1 MQGVDDGFRA
11 GDGKSK
17 WGLDV
22 WLKRSGVVLSV
33 FALAACAATS
43 VRERPTGFRYGLGPD
58 LRVFAD
64 DQCLPF
70 SPEARSLGF
79 AGEVLTGVAGL
90 AVQSFGRFLQEV
102 GAPDTETAS
111 GVASV
116 HFFNT
121 ENDPPSFNEAMRC
134 IYVVRDGFQ
143 SREFDQAA
151 PEDLRAIWTR
161 LGLTGTP
168 SLFAL
173 VRIDQAQTHDAVS
186 NHYKATLLEFTAQ
199 RFSRPGAE
207 GSRDY
212 ILTLEFVIPGGG
224 RKYTFGEGGD
234 FEFSPSGPF
243 ATGGFPLRG
252 VPQGEYMREADL
264 KGLETGWMAGPS
276 LENLTDGLPVNIY
289 VDVVELKRG
298 NPFLADLGRF
308 LQSPPIV
315 DAATDEVSDM
325 LDERGRREANAE
337 AAVET
342 ARAERTLVNALEEES
357 LEITEVLADEDST
370 NSEILAAVH
379 SAEGAIAD
387 IELRRREKG
396 WRSDWPEASLAAV
409 KTKAAEG
416 RERIA
421 AQ

>member
-1 MQGVDDGFRA
+1 
-11 GDGKSK
+11 
-17 WGLDV
+17 V
-22 WLKRSGVVLSV
+22 WLKQSVVGLSV
-33 FALAACAATS
+33 VALAACAATS

-64 DQCLPF
+64 DKCLPTG
-70 SPEARSLGF
+70 PEARSLGF

-102 GAPDTETAS
+102 GAPDTETSS
-111 GVASV
+111 GVVSV
-116 HFFNT
+116 HFINT
-121 ENDPPSFNEAMRC
+121 ATEPASFNDSMRC

-143 SREFDQAA
+143 SKEFDPLA
-151 PEDLRAIWTR
+151 PEDLKAVWRR
-161 LGLTGTP
+161 LELTGTP
-168 SLFAL
+168 SLFAM
-173 VRIDQAQTHDAVS
+173 VRLDQASANDVAS

-199 RFSRPGAE
+199 RFARPGAE

-224 RKYTFGEGGD
+224 RKYTFSDAGE
-234 FEFSPSGPF
+234 FAFAPSGPF

-252 VPQGEYMREADL
+252 VAQGEYLREADL
-264 KGLETGWMAGPS
+264 KGLETGWMEGPS
-276 LENLTDGLPVNIY
+276 LENMGDGLPVNVY
-289 VDVVELKRG
+289 VDLVELKRG

-315 DAATDEVSDM
+315 DAAEDEVSDM
-325 LDERGRREANAE
+325 LDQKARKEANAE

-342 ARAERTLVNALEEES
+342 ARAERTLVNALEQES
-357 LEITEVLADEDST
+357 LDISEVLADDGSS

-379 SAEGAIAD
+379 SAEGAIAN

-396 WRSDWPEASLAAV
+396 WQSDWPEASLATV
-409 KTKAAEG
+409 KAKAAEG
-416 RERIA
+416 RQRIA
-421 AQ
+421 SQ

>member
-1 MQGVDDGFRA
+1 MV
-11 GDGKSK
+11 
-17 WGLDV
+17 
-22 WLKRSGVVLSV
+22 
-33 FALAACAATS
+33 ALAACAATS

-64 DQCLPF
+64 DKCLPAGA
-70 SPEARSLGF
+70 EARSLDF

-102 GAPDTETAS
+102 GAPDTETSS
-111 GVASV
+111 GVVSV
-116 HFFNT
+116 HFLNTAIQPAAFN
-121 ENDPPSFNEAMRC
+121 DAMRC

-143 SREFDQAA
+143 SKEYDPLA
-151 PEDLRAIWTR
+151 PDDLKAIWRR
-161 LGLTGTP
+161 LELTGTP
-168 SLFAL
+168 SLFAM
-173 VRIDQAQTHDAVS
+173 VRLDQASANDTPS

-199 RFSRPGAE
+199 RFARPGAE

-224 RKYTFGEGGD
+224 RKYTFSEEGE
-234 FEFSPSGPF
+234 FAFAPSGPF

-252 VPQGEYMREADL
+252 VAQGEYMREAEL
-264 KGLETGWMAGPS
+264 KGLETGWMAGPE
-276 LENLTDGLPVNIY
+276 LADVGDGLPVNVY
-289 VDVVELKRG
+289 VDLVELKRG

-315 DAATDEVSDM
+315 DAAEDEVSDM
-325 LDERGRREANAE
+325 LDQKGRKEANAE

-342 ARAERTLVNALEEES
+342 ARAERTLVNDLEKES
-357 LEITEVLADEDST
+357 LEISDVLADEDAS

-396 WRSDWPEASLAAV
+396 WKSDPPDALLATV
-409 KTKAAEG
+409 KAKAAEG
-416 RERIA
+416 RARIA